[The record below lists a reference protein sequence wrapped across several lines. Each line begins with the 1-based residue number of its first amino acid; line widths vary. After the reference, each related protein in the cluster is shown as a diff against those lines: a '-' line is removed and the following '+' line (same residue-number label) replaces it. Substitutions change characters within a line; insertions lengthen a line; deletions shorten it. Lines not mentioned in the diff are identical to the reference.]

1 METATLPTRQ
11 RPGPEPT
18 PDDHPGRSRTAARL
32 PAAALALLGVL
43 AVVGFFVYPTFP
55 NYDSYYSLLWGRELL
70 DGTKPSFDVY
80 RAPTQHPLAVFLG
93 AVLSL
98 VGDEADR
105 ILVAL
110 AFASFVVLAAG
121 LYRLGRVAF
130 TPAIGLVAAVLLC
143 TRFDFP
149 FLAARGYIDVS
160 YLAAVIW
167 AAALEAERPR
177 RGTPVFVLLFLA
189 AMMRPEAW
197 LLCGLYFLW
206 MFPGSSWKRRGVYA
220 ALTWAGTFIWVAL
233 DYWATGDPKFSLTHT
248 SGLAE
253 ELGRQRPVGEVPGL
267 SIQYLKNLDKT
278 PVFAIGLVG
287 LVIAAFAVPRRLAT
301 PFALFAVGMGT
312 FLLVGL
318 AGLSV
323 IDRYLLVPSLMVMVF
338 AGVAIA
344 GWTMLEAGRL
354 RTAWIAVAAVGV
366 LGAAAYTATNLSL
379 NTFDNDLR
387 YRGEAHASLE
397 EVLRAPAV
405 QAGLRCGPIS
415 VPSHKLLPDVRWIT
429 DRGETGVY
437 ARADT
442 AGGLWWERAAAQGRL
457 AKGVAIYVTNRTA
470 LLRQAIVEPSD
481 DPLDSVP
488 LPGYRRVATSSYYA
502 AYVKC

>member
-11 RPGPEPT
+11 SPGPEAT
-18 PDDHPGRSRTAARL
+18 PEHRSGRSRTSRV
-32 PAAALALLGVL
+32 PALALAVL
-43 AVVGFFVYPTFP
+43 SLLALVGFFAYPTFP
-55 NYDSYYSLLWGRELL
+55 NYDSYYSLLWGRELV
-70 DGTKPSFDVY
+70 DFSKPSFDAY

-93 AVLSL
+93 AGLSL
-98 VGDEADR
+98 LGDGADR
-105 ILVAL
+105 VLVAL
-110 AFASFVVLAAG
+110 AFLSFLVLAAG

-130 TPAIGLVAAVLLC
+130 TPAVGLVAAVLLC

-177 RGTPVFVLLFLA
+177 RGVPVFALLFLA

-197 LLCGLYFLW
+197 LLCGIYFLW
-206 MFPGSSWKRRGVYA
+206 MFPGASWKQRGVYA
-220 ALTWAGTFIWVAL
+220 AFTWAGTAIWVAL
-233 DYWATGDPKFSLTHT
+233 DFWATGDPVFSLTHT

-267 SIQYLKNLDKT
+267 SVQYLKELDKL

-287 LVIAAFAVPRRLAT
+287 LGLAAFAVPRRLAV
-301 PFALFAVGMGT
+301 PFALFAIGMGT

-338 AGVAIA
+338 AGVAIV
-344 GWTMLEAGRL
+344 GWTMLQPGRV
-354 RTAWIAVAAVGV
+354 RTAWAALAGLGVLAAVAFTV
-366 LGAAAYTATNLSL
+366 LNLSL

-387 YRGEAHASLE
+387 YRGEAHEALE
-397 EVLRAPAV
+397 EVLAAPAV

-415 VPSHKLLPDVRWIT
+415 VPSHKLLPDTRWVT
-429 DRGETGVY
+429 DRGVDGVY
-437 ARADT
+437 ARSD
-442 AGGLWWERAAAQGRL
+442 RAAQGKLGR
-457 AKGVAIYVTNRTA
+457 GVALYVTNRTA
-470 LLRQAIVEPSD
+470 LLRQALVEESD
-481 DPLDSVP
+481 DPLNSVP
-488 LPGYRRVATSSYYA
+488 LPGYVRVATTSYYA
-502 AYVKC
+502 AYAKC